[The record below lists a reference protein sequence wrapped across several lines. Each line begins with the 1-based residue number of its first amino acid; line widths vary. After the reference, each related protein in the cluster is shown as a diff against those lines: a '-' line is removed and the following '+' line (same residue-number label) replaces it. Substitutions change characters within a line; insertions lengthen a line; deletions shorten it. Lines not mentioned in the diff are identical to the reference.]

1 MNTYL
6 IVLAVAGAVIFL
18 SAFVWLA
25 STLSHGS
32 RYAHHD
38 SRLPVIAIAL
48 GFAMMLAP
56 VLVFVVVGME

>member
-1 MNTYL
+1 M
-6 IVLAVAGAVIFL
+6 AAFGASIFL

-25 STLSHGS
+25 STLARGS